1 MECRHSMTDTCPRG
15 CHDDIDYDGE
25 DWPDEEIGDGM
36 FVVTVRKC
44 PVCDDSFEESGEFGL
59 VPHILNEHDWSE
71 QAEQIRDMMKG
82 DTA

>member
-36 FVVTVRKC
+36 FVVTVVVGVIR
-44 PVCDDSFEESGEFGL
+44 VGSLVVGL
-59 VPHILNEHDWSE
+59 SC
-71 QAEQIRDMMKG
+71 
-82 DTA
+82 